1 MKNVFKKKKKVVVV
15 DGKQTSKDVATNID
29 GEQHVR
35 VGDYCNTCNCH
46 ISECSYFKNINE

>member
-1 MKNVFKKKKKVVVV
+1 MKNVFKKKKKVIVASS
-15 DGKQTSKDVATNID
+15 KQSSKNVATNID

-35 VGDYCNTCNCH
+35 AGDYCNTCDCH